1 MTEVKNGDFA
11 AFLEKNQSKSIPLN
25 PDFNASDDAIRA
37 GDQVENILNVSAETL
52 MDEEAADR
60 LAAQM
65 RETELVLSALPPM
78 TDEEL
83 ERQALEA
90 GGADGNPDTPE

>member
-1 MTEVKNGDFA
+1 MTEPKDGDFA
-11 AFLEKNQSKSIPLN
+11 SFLQKNQTKTTETLPTSMI
-25 PDFNASDDAIRA
+25 DDAGA
-37 GDQVENILNVSAETL
+37 QTADQTDGVLNISAETL
-52 MDEEAADR
+52 MNSEAIER

-65 RETELVLSALPPM
+65 RETEQALSSVPPM

-90 GGADGNPDTPE
+90 GGADNDPATPE